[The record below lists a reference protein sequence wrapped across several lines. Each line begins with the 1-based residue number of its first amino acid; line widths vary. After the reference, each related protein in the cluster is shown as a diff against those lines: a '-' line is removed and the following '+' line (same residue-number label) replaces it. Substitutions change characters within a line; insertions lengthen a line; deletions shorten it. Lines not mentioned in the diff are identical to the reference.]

1 MSSKLNCSPCHLK
14 IECVEKSFFLLPNQN
29 LSSLRL
35 KLLLLVRHC
44 SLWYSIP
51 PQPSHRPDI
60 QSLRL
65 IWVGRNLEDHFIW
78 KHAFNSVC
86 NFRASWVKNNFEWWD
101 RFPSEIFIWHQAE
114 LSVPKSSHLGK
125 EKNTTPSERAFK
137 IMFLINFKRKY
148 VVISCLPLRVQL
160 HYSAFAFTKTPVA
173 STSKNYELIS
183 CGWRY
188 PIMMARLL
196 FACSPFQFLY
206 RTLVF
211 MSTDG
216 LKTVPPSNLGL
227 LGRSH
232 GPADSKSKGPSVK

>member
-1 MSSKLNCSPCHLK
+1 MWRRVSFCYLIKTYPLWDWSCYSLSVTAVSGIASLPSLHIGPISRVLDWFGLEGTLKIILSENTHLILCAILELLEWKIILSEGPDFLVKYSFGIKQNSPC
-14 IECVEKSFFLLPNQN
+14 PN
-29 LSSLRL
+29 
-35 KLLLLVRHC
+35 LV
-44 SLWYSIP
+44 
-51 PQPSHRPDI
+51 
-60 QSLRL
+60 
-65 IWVGRNLEDHFIW
+65 IWGR
-78 KHAFNSVC
+78 K
-86 NFRASWVKNNFEWWD
+86 
-101 RFPSEIFIWHQAE
+101 
-114 LSVPKSSHLGK
+114 
-125 EKNTTPSERAFK
+125 KNTTPSERAFK

-160 HYSAFAFTKTPVA
+160 HYSAFAFTKTPIA

-196 FACSPFQFLY
+196 FACFPFQFLY